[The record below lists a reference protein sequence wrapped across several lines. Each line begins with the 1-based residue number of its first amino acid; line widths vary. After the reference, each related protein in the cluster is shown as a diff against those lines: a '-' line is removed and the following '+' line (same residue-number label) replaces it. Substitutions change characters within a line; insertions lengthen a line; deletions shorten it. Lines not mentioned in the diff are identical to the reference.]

1 MRRRRPEKRE
11 ILPDPVY
18 GDLIVA
24 KFINNLMK
32 QGKKS
37 LAEKYFIRV
46 LKKLKNRERS
56 TMVLNYLK
64 KH

>member
-1 MRRRRPEKRE
+1 MRRRRPERRE

-37 LAEKYFIRV
+37 LAEKIFYQSVVAPPSFF
-46 LKKLKNRERS
+46 
-56 TMVLNYLK
+56 
-64 KH
+64 